1 MLRATPTNVAAVFLE
16 PISGASTAA
25 VVPPDGYLEGVRALC
40 DRYDVLMIC
49 DETVT
54 GFGRT
59 GQWWGVDHWG
69 VQPDMVSF
77 AKGVTSGVTPFS
89 GLAIS
94 GTIADVFAAA
104 PEGFPFGHTYSGNP
118 VGCAVAAEVI
128 RTIRDDGL
136 LENSTEMGKLLRDG
150 LVSIADSSPHIG
162 QVRGR
167 GLLQGL
173 ELVTDKDSLEPLPG
187 ASYRLAALARDCHM
201 MVYPCPT
208 PLGTRVIE
216 AVMLAP
222 PLTIDERDVDEIVNR
237 LGDAVADL

>member
-1 MLRATPTNVAAVFLE
+1 MV
-16 PISGASTAA
+16 
-25 VVPPDGYLEGVRALC
+25 
-40 DRYDVLMIC
+40 
-49 DETVT
+49 
-54 GFGRT
+54 GRRPL
-59 GQWWGVDHWG
+59 G

-136 LENSTEMGKLLRDG
+136 LENATEMGKRLHEG
-150 LVSIADSSPHIG
+150 LVEIAGSSPHIG

-173 ELVTDKDSLEPLPG
+173 ELVTDKDSLEPLAG
-187 ASYRLAALARDCHM
+187 SSYRLAALARDRHL
-201 MVYPCPT
+201 MVYSCPT
-208 PLGTRVIE
+208 PLRGRVIE

-222 PLTIDERDVDEIVNR
+222 PLIVDAHDVDQIVNR
-237 LGDAVADL
+237 LGDAVQALGSG